1 MVSRGVVV
9 ARRSFQAS
17 VGRGDVDAIYVER
30 VTGLRPREWTNVVVK
45 VRAPSPIFVG
55 APKGF

>member
-1 MVSRGVVV
+1 MVSRGVAV
-9 ARRSFQAS
+9 AGCSFQAS

-55 APKGF
+55 AP